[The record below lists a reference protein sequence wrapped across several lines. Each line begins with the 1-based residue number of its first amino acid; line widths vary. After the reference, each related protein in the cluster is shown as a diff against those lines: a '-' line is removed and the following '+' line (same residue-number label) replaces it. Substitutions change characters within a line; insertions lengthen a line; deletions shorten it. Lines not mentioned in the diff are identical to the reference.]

1 MLNFRTMA
9 LVSVM
14 ALLGASQAFAA
25 QDCSCRYQ
33 TGRTWPDGGTIV
45 KDFGKIGEV
54 SGTRKERDCSDKCKN
69 IAINDTK
76 SQAIANLACSKG
88 VGNGSDVNAIS
99 KAGSVAMGGIDH
111 FIGKL
116 VNTAAVLKCP
126 QGGNIVGG
134 NCVHSIAIT
143 KKCPA
148 GWLANSSNVDGGETA
163 DGQCKKAVAGC
174 NLPAPLPANGTQIAG
189 YGFTWGN
196 SVVQYGNAA
205 NGGAAVTSCSPGY
218 SVNGNNCVKTYPVT
232 VVSPAVCKFQ

>member
-1 MLNFRTMA
+1 MMNFRTMA
-9 LVSVM
+9 LAAVM
-14 ALLGASQAFAA
+14 TLLGATQAFAS
-25 QDCSCRYQ
+25 QDCNCRYQ
-33 TGRTWPDGGTIV
+33 TGRTWPAGGTIV

-54 SGTRKERDCSDKCKN
+54 SGFRKERDCSDKCKN
-69 IAINDTK
+69 LAINDTK

-99 KAGSVAMGGIDH
+99 KAGLIANGGIDH

-116 VNTAAVLKCP
+116 VNTAAVLSCP

-134 NCVHSIAIT
+134 NCVHSIAVT

-148 GWLANSSNVDGGETA
+148 GWLSNSNVDGGVTT
-163 DGQCKKAVAGC
+163 DGQCKRAVVGC

-196 SVVQYGNAA
+196 SVVQMGNAG
-205 NGGAAVTSCSPGY
+205 NGGAAIISCPSGY
-218 SVNGNNCVKTYPVT
+218 SVSGNNCVKTYPVT
-232 VVSPAVCKFQ
+232 VTSPAVCKFQ